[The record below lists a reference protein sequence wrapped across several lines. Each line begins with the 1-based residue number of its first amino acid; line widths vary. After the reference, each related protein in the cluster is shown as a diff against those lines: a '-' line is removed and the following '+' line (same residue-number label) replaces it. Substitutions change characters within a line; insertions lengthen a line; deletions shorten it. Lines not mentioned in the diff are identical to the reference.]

1 MKAKE
6 IFQYLLENSLEIREQ
21 TCDGLIAGDPEK
33 EVKKIATCFKL
44 TAELIEKAQKENV
57 DMVITHEP
65 TFAHGDK
72 REGAAR
78 IDCKKWDLLDKS
90 DLVVYRFHDHAHNSD
105 PDYIHAGFIK
115 ALGLNIEK
123 QWPRES
129 LGVCRY
135 DLMNPLSVS
144 QIAKMIEEK
153 LDAEF
158 VRVVGDVTM
167 PVKTLCLGLGSVGF
181 AQIDML
187 VERDCDLF
195 ITGEVGEVCTLE
207 YVRDACYFGEK
218 KAVILFGH
226 FSAEYAGMRLLA
238 EHLDHILL
246 PTIYLHS
253 GEVYSKI
260 T

>member
-1 MKAKE
+1 MIYLNLESGDFMKAKE
-6 IFQYLLENSLEIREQ
+6 IFQYLLENSLEIWEQ

-65 TFAHGDK
+65 TFARDDK

-115 ALGLNIEK
+115 ALGLNIENK
-123 QWPRES
+123 WPRES

-153 LDAEF
+153 LDSEF

-195 ITGEVGEVCTLE
+195 IRRG
-207 YVRDACYFGEK
+207 R
-218 KAVILFGH
+218 
-226 FSAEYAGMRLLA
+226 
-238 EHLDHILL
+238 
-246 PTIYLHS
+246 
-253 GEVYSKI
+253 
-260 T
+260 